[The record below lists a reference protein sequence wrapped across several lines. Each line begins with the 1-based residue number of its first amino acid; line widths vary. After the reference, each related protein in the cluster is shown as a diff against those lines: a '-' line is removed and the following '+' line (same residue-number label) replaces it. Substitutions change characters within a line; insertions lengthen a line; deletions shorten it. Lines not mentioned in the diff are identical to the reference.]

1 MNYEVRGNEV
11 WFGPYADY
19 DESKAASAKLF
30 DAGLPVRVP
39 DAGDGLYV
47 AVTVEGSMER
57 AVAILG

>member
-39 DAGDGLYV
+39 G
-47 AVTVEGSMER
+47 TGSMWP
-57 AVAILG
+57 